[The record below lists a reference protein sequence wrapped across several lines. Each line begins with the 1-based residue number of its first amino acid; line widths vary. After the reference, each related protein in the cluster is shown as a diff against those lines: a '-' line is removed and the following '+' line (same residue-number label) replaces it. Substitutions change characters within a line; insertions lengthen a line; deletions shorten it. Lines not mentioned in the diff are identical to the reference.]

1 MKYLKKI
8 FFLLIVVSCNND
20 SDDEIF
26 LSGNKSLFSYSIQEF
41 PHIKF
46 SGLNQNKLTATLDQS
61 VSLNELT
68 AVFEVSEGANVFIG
82 NTRQESGVSK
92 NNFNNVVTYTIEA
105 EDGST
110 NEFTVQIN
118 PVPNTPPVA
127 DAGDDRLVFLD
138 SGNVSVDVTL
148 DASSSFD
155 IDSDSLTYEWIINN
169 NVVSNNKTT
178 TVNLSLGIYN
188 VELVVSDGNGGTSRD
203 NITIEVKELPI
214 QIAID
219 ETITPEAQNLLTN
232 LVSLTLSDEFIFGQE
247 FPLTFKLNGVSYDLN
262 TSDCKDVTGDL
273 PGVFGIDPHYML
285 YKGQGQRE
293 LHINES
299 KLAYENGSIV
309 TFDFH
314 QRSRSDGEIY
324 FDRITTDTDRS
335 LVYDIV
341 NDLNGAR
348 NWYLSEIDQVLEII
362 NIDLDFPIIFRPL
375 HEMNGN
381 WFWWGT
387 KTSNHTP
394 SLYIDL
400 FRLTVDYMKERT
412 DNVLY
417 AWSPNWEIEESYY
430 PGDNYVDVVG
440 IDFYGASKSNLGQ
453 NLRNLTLFSEQHNKV
468 SAFTETGDQGYIN
481 TNPDFWTDDI
491 LSVIE
496 SAGTDIR
503 LAWVLGWFNAPWDNG
518 QENLFIPNSESPQI
532 AKDDFIEFKSN
543 DKVLFQSDL
552 LARSIY
558 D

>member
-1 MKYLKKI
+1 LLI
-8 FFLLIVVSCNND
+8 FFVSCSKD
-20 SDDEIF
+20 TVGEIF
-26 LSGNKSLFSYSIQEF
+26 LSNNNSLFSFSIKEL
-41 PHIKF
+41 PSLRF
-46 SGLNQNKLTATLDQS
+46 SGLNQNELSATLDQEF
-61 VSLNELT
+61 SLNELT
-68 AVFEVSEGANVFIG
+68 AVFEVSEGADVFIG
-82 NTRQESGVSK
+82 NNRQESGVTI
-92 NNFNNVVTYTIEA
+92 NNFNDVVTYTIVA
-105 EDGST
+105 EDGSR

-127 DAGDDRLVFLD
+127 DAGGDRVVFLNSNND
-138 SGNVSVDVTL
+138 SINVTL
-148 DASSSFD
+148 DASRSFD
-155 IDSDSLTYEWIINN
+155 DNSDSLSYEWIINN
-169 NVVSNNKTT
+169 NVVSNDQITQ
-178 TVNLSLGIYN
+178 VNLSLGIFN
-188 VELVVSDGNGGTSRD
+188 VELIVNDGNGGLSRD
-203 NITIEVKELPI
+203 NIVIEVKELPS

-219 ETITPEAQNLLTN
+219 ETITPEVQNLLTN
-232 LVSLTLSDEFIFGQE
+232 LVSLTLSDQFIFGQE

-348 NWYLSEIDQVLEII
+348 DWYLSEIDQILEII

-453 NLRNLTLFSEQHNKV
+453 NLRNLTTFSEQHNKV

-518 QENLFIPNSESPQI
+518 QENLFIPNNESPQI
-532 AKDDFIEFKSN
+532 AKDDFIEFKN
-543 DKVLFQSDL
+543 NHNVLFQRDIETMSV
-552 LARSIY
+552 Y